1 VLGLRGCGSLPF
13 QAENEIAEGTK
24 VMNKFAPWG
33 VLLLA
38 AAVTA
43 LFMGLGQSNLVAPS
57 GASGTG
63 FSQERAVATLSSL
76 LKEERPHVTGSPE
89 NAIVRDR
96 ILEHLRGAGYT
107 PETQAVFQCGPP
119 DRFPGCTQ
127 IENIIA
133 VHKGTG
139 TGKALL
145 VTAHYDSVGA
155 GPGVSDDGA
164 GTAIVL
170 ELARAF
176 VGRTTKNDVIF
187 LITDGEETGLRG
199 ALAFA
204 MRHPLMAKVGL
215 VLNVEARGASGPSMM
230 FETGPG
236 NAKLI
241 EFFAGTVAR
250 PVSNSLLYEIYK
262 RMPNNTDFTIYRE
275 AGLGGYN
282 FAFTGSGALYHS
294 ERDNLANIDRDTL
307 QHHGDNAFAL
317 SFKLA
322 DADLAAL
329 KSPADASYFDLFGR
343 TLLVWPAGLN
353 LPMAV
358 VAALAVMGLMFAHR
372 TALSIAAVGWAVV
385 AFLAVPLILYASGWL
400 LSYPLGHW
408 PGTHPIDHPDP
419 WPARTALASAA
430 IAAGFIVALL
440 MRRIDARAVLLTIWL
455 LLALGGVVLAW
466 FVTGASFLLVW
477 PALAVAIVGW
487 IETSALRTQTL
498 WITGMVG
505 LLASAFFWVPYMTA
519 LDVVVSFQLSDFKLL
534 AITPFVLALVACAS
548 TSKGQGSLAVPIAA
562 AVCALVAAVVASQT
576 PAYAVNHPRGL
587 NVTYYDDRTASP
599 RWLVNWVGA
608 TDEAYLKRTG
618 FPATDER
625 YLRGGLFEAEGR
637 FKPAADLKLDPP
649 TFTISNVEANGALA
663 VAHGVLRA
671 GRGGTQ
677 LAFGIPKKSGIRS
690 IRVMGEELVNME
702 RLDRDEP
709 TLAGM
714 LGLGTRD
721 IPVEITFDAKTQPSF
736 FVIERSA
743 LPDSAEGTALLAARP
758 TTAAPVHAGN
768 GAVVIVRSGLA
779 PPPKP

>member
-1 VLGLRGCGSLPF
+1 
-13 QAENEIAEGTK
+13 
-24 VMNKFAPWG
+24 MNKFAPWG

-38 AAVTA
+38 AALTA
-43 LFMGLGQSNLVAPS
+43 LFMVLGQSNLVAPH

-63 FSQERAVATLSSL
+63 FSQERAFATLSSL
-76 LKEERPHVTGSPE
+76 LKEERPHVTGSAE

-96 ILEHLRGAGYT
+96 ILENLRGAGYA
-107 PETQAVFQCGPP
+107 PDTQTAFQCGPP

-170 ELARAF
+170 ELARAL
-176 VGRTTKNDVIF
+176 VGRATKNDVIL

-204 MRHPLMAKVGL
+204 RRHPLMAKVGL
-215 VLNVEARGASGPSMM
+215 VLNIEARGASGPSMM

-241 EFFAGTVAR
+241 EFFADTVGH

-343 TLLVWPAGLN
+343 ALLVWPADLN
-353 LPMAV
+353 LPMALIAA
-358 VAALAVMGLMFAHR
+358 AALLGLMFAHR
-372 TALSIAAVGWAVV
+372 TALSIAAVGWAVG
-385 AFLAVPLILYASGWL
+385 AFLAVPLILYAFGWL

-419 WPARTALASAA
+419 WPARVALASAA

-440 MRRIDARAVLLTIWL
+440 TRWLDSRALLLTFWL
-455 LLALGGVVLAW
+455 LLALAGVVLAG
-466 FVTGASFLLVW
+466 FMTGASFLLVW
-477 PALAVAIVGW
+477 PALVVAVVGW
-487 IETSALRTQTL
+487 IETSALRSRTL
-498 WITGMVG
+498 WMTGIVG
-505 LLASAFFWVPYMTA
+505 LLASAFFWVPYITA
-519 LDVVVSFQLSDFKLL
+519 LDVVVSFQLSAFKLL
-534 AITPFVLALVACAS
+534 ATTPFVLAIIACAS
-548 TSKGQGSLAVPIAA
+548 TSKGQTSVAVPVAA
-562 AVCALVAAVVASQT
+562 GVCALVAAAVASQT
-576 PAYAVNHPRGL
+576 PAYAVDHPRGL
-587 NVTYYDDRTASP
+587 NVTYYDDRTTSP

-608 TDEAYLKRTG
+608 TDEAYLKRAG

-637 FKPAADLKLDPP
+637 FKPATDLKLDPP
-649 TFTISNVEANGALA
+649 TLTISSLEANGARA
-663 VAHGVLRA
+663 VAHAILRA

-677 LAFGIPKKSGIRS
+677 LAFGIPMKSGIQS
-690 IRVMGEELVNME
+690 IRVLGEELVDRA
-702 RLDRDEP
+702 RLERDEP

-714 LGLGTRD
+714 LGLGVRD

-743 LPDSAEGTALLAARP
+743 LPDSTEAAALLAARP
-758 TTAAPVHAGN
+758 ATAAPSHAGN
-768 GAVVIVRSGLA
+768 GAVVIVRAGLA

>member
-1 VLGLRGCGSLPF
+1 
-13 QAENEIAEGTK
+13 
-24 VMNKFAPWG
+24 MNKFAPWG
-33 VLLLA
+33 VLLLTVV
-38 AAVTA
+38 VTA
-43 LFMGLGQSNLVAPS
+43 LFMVLGQSNLVAPK
-57 GASGTG
+57 GASNTG
-63 FSQERAVATLSSL
+63 FSQERAFATLSRL

-96 ILEHLRGAGYT
+96 ILEDLRAAGYA
-107 PETQAVFQCGPP
+107 PETQAAFQCGPP

-164 GTAIVL
+164 GTAILL
-170 ELARAF
+170 ELARTF
-176 VGRTTKNDVIF
+176 VIRATKNDVIF

-199 ALAFA
+199 AVAFA
-204 MRHPLMAKVGL
+204 TRHPLMGKVGL

-236 NAKLI
+236 NAKLV

-317 SFKLA
+317 SLKLA

-329 KSPADASYFDLFGR
+329 KSPSDASYFDVFGR
-343 TLLVWPAGLN
+343 TLLVWPADMN
-353 LPMAV
+353 LPL
-358 VAALAVMGLMFAHR
+358 ALITTFALMGLMFAHR
-372 TALSIAAVGWAVV
+372 AALSIAAVGSAIA
-385 AFLAVPLILYASGWL
+385 AFLAVPLILYGFGWL

-419 WPARTALASAA
+419 WPARAALAAAA
-430 IAAGFIVALL
+430 ISAGFIVALL
-440 MRRIDARAVLLTIWL
+440 TRRMNAHALLLTIWL
-455 LLALGGVVLAW
+455 LLALGGVALAW
-466 FVTGASFLLVW
+466 FMTGASFLLVW

-487 IETSALRTQTL
+487 IETSTLRSQTL
-498 WITGMVG
+498 WITGSVG

-519 LDVVVSFQLSDFKLL
+519 LDIVLGFQLSDFKLL
-534 AITPFVLALVACAS
+534 VMTPFVLALIACAS
-548 TSKGQGSLAVPIAA
+548 TSKGQSSLAVPATT
-562 AVCALVAAVVASQT
+562 AVCAIVAAAVASQT
-576 PAYAVNHPRGL
+576 PAYSADHPRGL
-587 NVTYYDDRTASP
+587 NITYYDDRTASP
-599 RWLVNWVGA
+599 RWLANWVGA
-608 TDEAYLKRTG
+608 ADEAYLKRTG

-637 FKPAADLKLDPP
+637 FKPAANLKLDPP
-649 TFTISNVEANGALA
+649 TLTISNVEINGAVA
-663 VAHGVLRA
+663 VAHGILRA

-677 LAFGIPKKSGIRS
+677 LAFGVPTKSGVRS
-690 IRVMGEELVNME
+690 IRVMGETLVDAA

-709 TLAGM
+709 TLAGI

-721 IPVEITFDAKTQPSF
+721 VPVEITFDVKTQPSF

-743 LPDSAEGTALLAARP
+743 LPDSAEVAALLAARP
-758 TTAAPVHAGN
+758 ATAAPVHAGN
-768 GAVVIVRSGLA
+768 GAVVIARSGLVS
-779 PPPKP
+779 PPKP